1 MKGGAVVRASWIL
14 GLSFI
19 VLTVAFHTT
28 GVVMMAFAGRRIRVT
43 VEKQKLHPF
52 RTIPILIGVIGAVAV
67 ILAVLHGLEAM
78 LWAAAYA
85 WLGAFGSYIDALLY
99 SLGTMTSASTAE
111 VASQWH
117 MMSALEAMDGALLFG
132 ISTAFIFTV
141 MQDYWPMLSRGRP
154 EMP

>member
-1 MKGGAVVRASWIL
+1 MRSRSFNPLRVIAIL
-14 GLSFI
+14 S
-19 VLTVAFHTT
+19 
-28 GVVMMAFAGRRIRVT
+28 
-43 VEKQKLHPF
+43 
-52 RTIPILIGVIGAVAV
+52 GVIAAVAV

-78 LWAAAYA
+78 LWAAAYL

-111 VASQWH
+111 VGSQWH
-117 MMSALEAMDGALLFG
+117 MVSALDAMDGALLFG

-154 EMP
+154 GTP